1 MKKNCIFIAVS
12 AVIMLFLPW
21 CAVTFVSDGGFSD
34 CGMAACFLL
43 FYAVNPMA
51 SIIIGILSGRNIR
64 SFWFQPVVLSIL
76 FLFGTWILFNVREFI
91 FYGIFY
97 FILGCAA
104 MLITSLIVRKRAG

>member
-64 SFWFQPVVLSIL
+64 SFWFQPVVLSVL
-76 FLFGTWILFNVREFI
+76 FLFGTPLYNFTSEFP
-91 FYGIFY
+91 
-97 FILGCAA
+97 AA
-104 MLITSLIVRKRAG
+104 

>member
-21 CAVTFVSDGGFSD
+21 CAVTFVKSDGA
-34 CGMAACFLL
+34 MAACFLL
-43 FYAVNPMA
+43 FCAINPMA